1 MKVFNLPRGAG
12 KTVRMLYTSEFN
24 NAPILCFSQKQKECL
39 IEKSQVLGI
48 NIPAPITIEAFLSNK
63 ECESKKI
70 LIDEALQVLEC
81 LIKNLSNSD
90 TTVLG
95 CTLSD
100 EEKSKLYR
108 WSGNW
113 NDENTIMDLPIGEM
127 PSKENKHG

>member
-1 MKVFNLPRGAG
+1 MKVFNLPRGEG
-12 KTVRMLYTSEFN
+12 KTVRMLYASEFN
-24 NAPILCFSQKQKECL
+24 NAPILCFSQIQKECL

-70 LIDEALQVLEC
+70 LIDEALHVLEC

-108 WSGNW
+108 
-113 NDENTIMDLPIGEM
+113 
-127 PSKENKHG
+127 